1 MSKQKILMIEDEI
14 DLAEVAKIGLEDAGY
29 EVILAGDGETGVKK
43 AREEKPDIILLDVA
57 LPGLMDGHEICKC
70 LQEEDNKDIPI
81 IILTASAVKEV
92 EEESLMSGAVGFIKK
107 PYDLNDLIKKIKRV
121 I

>member
-29 EVILAGDGETGVKK
+29 KVILAGDGETGVKK

-57 LPGLMDGHEICKC
+57 LPGLMDGHEVCKC
-70 LQEEDNKDIPI
+70 LQEEDNKDTPI
-81 IILTASAVKEV
+81 IMLTASAVKEV

-107 PYDLNDLIKKIKRV
+107 PYDINDLIKKIKRV